1 MASRPK
7 IYKKPKNR
15 GLRKGK
21 SQLNYETLQVQLA
34 LSSLGEGEGE
44 ELSNLVRKALT
55 SLNTL
60 LIQVSS

>member
-1 MASRPK
+1 
-7 IYKKPKNR
+7 
-15 GLRKGK
+15 
-21 SQLNYETLQVQLA
+21 VQLV

-60 LIQVSS
+60 LIQVNT